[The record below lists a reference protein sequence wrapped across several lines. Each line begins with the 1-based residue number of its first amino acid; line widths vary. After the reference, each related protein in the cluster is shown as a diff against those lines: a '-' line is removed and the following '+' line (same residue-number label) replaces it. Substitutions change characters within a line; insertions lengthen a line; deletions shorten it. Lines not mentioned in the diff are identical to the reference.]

1 MADNVSFICLIIV
14 MVIIIFDNH
23 KHNMMIISHETPFHF
38 VIWEKN
44 DMKLTTAVDTIISF
58 SIYHQFQ

>member
-1 MADNVSFICLIIV
+1 MADKGSLICLIIV
-14 MVIIIFDNH
+14 MVMIIFDNNH
-23 KHNMMIISHETPFHF
+23 KHNMMIICSDSLETPVHF

-58 SIYHQFQ
+58 SI